1 MCPSFKGN
9 IKLGEIGFGKIHQKV
24 ARGLGKALKQQRYY
38 CWEVLV
44 R

>member
-9 IKLGEIGFGKIHQKV
+9 IKLGGIGFGKIHQKA
-24 ARGLGKALKQQRYY
+24 ARGLGKALKQQKYY